1 METPLEI
8 SLPRLNLPHY
18 PHRIK
23 SSEKGA
29 YIFDRVRKKYVR
41 LTPEE
46 WVRQNFIAYL
56 VNGKKYPA
64 GLMAIEK
71 RLLVNNMERRAD
83 IVIHSRDA
91 SPYIIVECKAPF
103 VEITQAVMDQA
114 VAYNMTLGCRILCLT
129 NGLKHV
135 YAMLDHHA
143 GRFSYLRE
151 LPDYTPDNR

>member
-1 METPLEI
+1 MKPLH
-8 SLPRLNLPHY
+8 LPSY
-18 PHRIK
+18 PALIEEQSGRSVIYDVYRQ
-23 SSEKGA
+23 SMVA
-29 YIFDRVRKKYVR
+29 

-135 YAMLDHHA
+135 YAMLDHRA

>member
-1 METPLEI
+1 M
-8 SLPRLNLPHY
+8 
-18 PHRIK
+18 
-23 SSEKGA
+23 
-29 YIFDRVRKKYVR
+29 
-41 LTPEE
+41 
-46 WVRQNFIAYL
+46 
-56 VNGKKYPA
+56 
-64 GLMAIEK
+64 
-71 RLLVNNMERRAD
+71 
-83 IVIHSRDA
+83 RDA

-135 YAMLDHHA
+135 YAMLDHRA